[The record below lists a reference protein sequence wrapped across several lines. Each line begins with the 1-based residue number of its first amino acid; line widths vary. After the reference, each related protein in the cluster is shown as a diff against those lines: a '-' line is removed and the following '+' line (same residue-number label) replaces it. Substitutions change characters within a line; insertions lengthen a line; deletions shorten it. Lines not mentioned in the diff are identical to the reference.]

1 MDYLMVKT
9 VHIFGAMLIFGTGLG
24 SAYYV
29 WRANRSSN
37 VAAIAVVT
45 RGVVFADAVFTASAA
60 VALPVTGLWMAVA
73 GGHRSV
79 RRRRG
84 LLASRVVAAGSHG
97 AAVGRRRRG
106 GRAPAGRLSPVVS
119 DLVLAWL
126 AGVPV
131 GHHYRPPDGV
141 QTDLVEGTPP
151 TDGPP

>member
-73 GGHRSV
+73 GGHSLDS
-79 RRRRG
+79 G
-84 LLASRVVAAGSHG
+84 WLLAAIGLFVVA
-97 AAVGRRRRG
+97 G
-106 GRAPAGRLSPVVS
+106 GCWLPVLWLQVRMARLSAAADAAGEPLPAAYHRS
-119 DLVLAWL
+119 FRIWFWL
-126 AGVPV
+126 GWPAFLSVITIV
-131 GHHYRPPDGV
+131 HLMV
-141 QTDLVEGTPP
+141 FKP
-151 TDGPP
+151 TW